1 MGMHVTRYIRYIY
14 IIFTAFFVTYAAP
27 TYAAD
32 EGACT
37 VVNGEITDDPT
48 TTDDYHYCF
57 PDFQSARVNF
67 YDILVCPK
75 EPSLST
81 YLDECTSL
89 YSDADGQFVEL
100 AKGQQFAMP
109 SSGPI
114 SIMPGTY
121 THLAMVIE
129 PKLYHKFELKFDGN
143 RMGVN
148 NSVGEYCW
156 TISGESWKF
165 GYQYTLSNVECGT
178 QADMLANA
186 TFSTEKAM
194 RCKSG
199 QLKTVI
205 PFGWNASNTKYA
217 SAASVGSDK
226 KTAISGHNDPCP
238 SSPSAVPTINY
249 NVNFQRLATP
259 LVITPSTSTIDFY
272 FDPTEAGL
280 LKMMSPGEGTGGS
293 LCPGAPNTVP
303 CIATIRSKAP
313 EFIITAR

>member
-1 MGMHVTRYIRYIY
+1 MRYYIRYLLL
-14 IIFTAFFVTYAAP
+14 IFTTIMMFHAAP
-27 TYAAD
+27 SHAVD

-48 TTDDYHYCF
+48 AGDDYHYCF

-67 YDILVCPK
+67 FDIMVCPK
-75 EPSLST
+75 EPDLDT
-81 YLDECTSL
+81 YLTSCTSL

-100 AKGQQFAMP
+100 AKGEQFPMP
-109 SSGPI
+109 SSASI

-121 THLAMVIE
+121 THLVMVIE
-129 PKLYHKFELKFDGN
+129 PKLYHKFSLKFDGN
-143 RMGVN
+143 RMGIN

-156 TISGESWKF
+156 TVASESWKF
-165 GYQYTLSNVECGT
+165 GYQYALSNVECGS
-178 QADMLANA
+178 QADLDA

-199 QLKTVI
+199 QLKTFM
-205 PFGWNASNTKYA
+205 PFSWNASNTKYA
-217 SAASVGSDK
+217 SAASVGTDK
-226 KTAISGHNDPCP
+226 KTLISGNNDPCP

-293 LCPGAPNTVP
+293 LCPGAPNTAP
-303 CIATIRSKAP
+303 CVSALRSKAP